1 MKATTA
7 TVSDPVGF
15 HLRAAGRI
23 VKLTKRFA
31 AEVTIR
37 YNGRA
42 ANAKSIMGL
51 ASLAAECG
59 SRVDIEADGPRRRR
73 RLSTR
78 SSSSSPSNSLIPS
91 GSRDLMRT
99 LRGIAASPG
108 YAVGPVHRIVK
119 GPPEFRP
126 HGVRG
131 RGRGGSGPVSR
142 RGRPARAEI
151 RVLMEKL
158 ERELGPAE
166 ARILVAICSF
176 SRTN

>member
-23 VKLTKRFA
+23 VKLTKRFT

-59 SRVDIEADGPRRRR
+59 SRVDIEADGPDEGEA
-73 RLSTR
+73 LDALVQ
-78 SSSSSPSNSLIPS
+78 LIAIE
-91 GSRDLMRT
+91 L
-99 LRGIAASPG
+99 A
-108 YAVGPVHRIVK
+108 H
-119 GPPEFRP
+119 PEQEP
-126 HGVRG
+126 
-131 RGRGGSGPVSR
+131 
-142 RGRPARAEI
+142 
-151 RVLMEKL
+151 
-158 ERELGPAE
+158 
-166 ARILVAICSF
+166 
-176 SRTN
+176 

>member
-59 SRVDIEADGPRRRR
+59 SRVDIEADGPDESEA
-73 RLSTR
+73 LDALVQ
-78 SSSSSPSNSLIPS
+78 LIAIE
-91 GSRDLMRT
+91 L
-99 LRGIAASPG
+99 A
-108 YAVGPVHRIVK
+108 H
-119 GPPEFRP
+119 PEQEP
-126 HGVRG
+126 
-131 RGRGGSGPVSR
+131 
-142 RGRPARAEI
+142 
-151 RVLMEKL
+151 
-158 ERELGPAE
+158 
-166 ARILVAICSF
+166 
-176 SRTN
+176 